1 MTDQYIQSIDVEVG
15 KTAKY
20 MQWAGIALIL
30 ASLGFILLS
39 AFYNWWFVFGFAVL
53 LAGGGVLLHFYN
65 KTAKEYTYEFS
76 RSRLRIIA
84 KDVVNR
90 QRVYLDLLWK
100 DAKSFGIMTD
110 MYDAKRDLLCAN
122 KSYEKGV
129 CQIVFRADNQTRRLL
144 FVPDEY
150 MSALISEMVGEQINK
165 KIY

>member
-1 MTDQYIQSIDVEVG
+1 MTDHYVQSIDVEVG
-15 KTAKY
+15 KAAKY
-20 MQWAGIALIL
+20 MQWAGIVLIL

-39 AFYNWWFVFGFAVL
+39 AFYSWWFTFGFVAL
-53 LAGGGVLLHFYN
+53 MTAGGVLLHFYN

-100 DAKSFGIMTD
+100 DVKSFEIMTGA
-110 MYDAKRDLLCAN
+110 YDEKRDLLCAN
-122 KSYEKGV
+122 KSYDVGV

-150 MSALISEMVGEQINK
+150 MSALVKETLKDQSNG
-165 KIY
+165 